1 MKTNR
6 FASYNVSN
14 FYIFAKISCRMSW
27 FKYVTSKTFFLQAF
41 IAASIV
47 AVFTFLLILFLDFR
61 TNHGEEIK
69 VPDLSKLKL
78 EVAEE
83 KLNDIDLEVF
93 LLDTVD
99 FNPEYPPFTI
109 LEQDPKAGSFVKD
122 GRKIYVKLNAGEFTN
137 IEIPEFKDKTYR
149 QILAT
154 IKSLTLK
161 EGKITYKTHIAKD
174 VVLQIY
180 QNGRRLRAGDIVKKN
195 STLDFVLGDGKDV
208 YNEDTFSSE
217 EPTDRLAPVDTP
229 TEEQPVEFKEGNG
242 GI

>member
-1 MKTNR
+1 
-6 FASYNVSN
+6 
-14 FYIFAKISCRMSW
+14 MSW
-27 FKYVTSKTFFLQAF
+27 FKYVTSKTFFVQAF
-41 IAASIV
+41 IAATIV

-69 VPDLSKLKL
+69 VPDLTKLKL
-78 EVAEE
+78 EIAEE

-109 LEQDPKAGSFVKD
+109 LEQDPKAGSLVKD

-137 IEIPEFKDKTYR
+137 IEIPVFKDKTYR
-149 QILAT
+149 QIVAT

-161 EGKITYKTHIAKD
+161 EGKVTYKPHIAKD

-195 STLDFVLGDGKDV
+195 STLDFVLGDGKDHLM
-208 YNEDTFSSE
+208 E
-217 EPTDRLAPVDTP
+217 EELIIDDSKTP
-229 TEEQPVEFKEGNG
+229 RPSKP
-242 GI
+242 IKKK

>member
-1 MKTNR
+1 
-6 FASYNVSN
+6 
-14 FYIFAKISCRMSW
+14 MSLRK
-27 FKYVTSKTFFLQAF
+27 FLTSSTFFKNLFFALV
-41 IAASIV
+41 IV
-47 AVFTFLLILFLDFR
+47 ILFLVVFVKFLDFS

-69 VPDLSKLKL
+69 VPDLSKMKL
-78 EVAEE
+78 EIAEE

-99 FNPEYPPFTI
+99 FNPEFPPFTI
-109 LEQDPKAGSFVKD
+109 LEQDPKAGSLVKD

-161 EGKITYKTHIAKD
+161 EGKITYKPHIAKD
-174 VVLQIY
+174 VVLQVY

-195 STLDFVLGDGKDV
+195 STLDFVLGDGKEV
-208 YNEDTFSSE
+208 FNEETFSSE
-217 EPTDRLAPVDTP
+217 EPSDTLVPSDTP
-229 TEEQPVEFKEGNG
+229 IEDQPVEFKENNG
-242 GI
+242 GL